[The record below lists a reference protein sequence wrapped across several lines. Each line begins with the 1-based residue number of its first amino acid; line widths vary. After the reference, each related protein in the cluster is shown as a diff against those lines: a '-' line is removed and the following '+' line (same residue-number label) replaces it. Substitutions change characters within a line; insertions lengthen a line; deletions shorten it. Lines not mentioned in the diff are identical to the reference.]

1 MPTDLRDVVSEHGAE
16 WVPHFVRHMDKSRG
30 MGRAGPWKGGQLT
43 ERPSEIFR
51 RQVFA
56 TFEEEPL
63 GPQLIPLLGPDNFMW
78 ASDYPHPDST
88 FPHSA
93 DAIATAFAGLDDA
106 IVRKVTADNCRAL
119 YRF

>member
-1 MPTDLRDVVSEHGAE
+1 
-16 WVPHFVRHMDKSRG
+16 
-30 MGRAGPWKGGQLT
+30 
-43 ERPSEIFR
+43 
-51 RQVFA
+51 
-56 TFEEEPL
+56 
-63 GPQLIPLLGPDNFMW
+63 MW

-93 DAIATAFAGLDDA
+93 DAIATAFAGLDDS